1 VSGTAEATSL
11 PDAGVDAITA
21 GQAFHWFELDATRAE
36 WARILRPGG
45 WVALFWN
52 HRRRDTPFL
61 DGYEAV
67 HQAFGIDYREVKAEW
82 AVSER
87 LDRLFGGAFESRVF
101 PHAKTF
107 DLEGVKGLA
116 RSASYAPPPGHVR
129 HEPMM
134 REIERLFA
142 RHARDGVV
150 RVDFDTKLYFGRL
163 GSGVRETWRAP
174 SA

>member
-1 VSGTAEATSL
+1 MSDRQSTTRFSNRVADYARYRPGYPAALAHALAENLGFSAQSNVADVGSGTGIVSG
-11 PDAGVDAITA
+11 
-21 GQAFHWFELDATRAE
+21 
-36 WARILRPGG
+36 
-45 WVALFWN
+45 
-52 HRRRDTPFL
+52 
-61 DGYEAV
+61 
-67 HQAFGIDYREVKAEW
+67 
-82 AVSER
+82 R

-116 RSASYAPPPGHVR
+116 RSASYAPPPGHER

-163 GSGVRETWRAP
+163 GSLASVKPGEPRSRR
-174 SA
+174 